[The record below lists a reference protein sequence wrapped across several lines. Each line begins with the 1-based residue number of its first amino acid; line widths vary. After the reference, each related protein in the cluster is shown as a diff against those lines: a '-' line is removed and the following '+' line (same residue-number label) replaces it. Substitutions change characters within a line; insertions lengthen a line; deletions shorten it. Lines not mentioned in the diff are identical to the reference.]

1 MKTVEAAVSQAW
13 NETPA
18 AQQAPFLPANGH
30 ATVPGMERE
39 ERCSQVILAK
49 KGSVLQRWELGLLN

>member
-1 MKTVEAAVSQAW
+1 MKGVEAAVSQAW

-18 AQQAPFLPANGH
+18 AQQAPFLLANEH
-30 ATVPGMERE
+30 TTAPGMERE

-49 KGSVLQRWELGLLN
+49 RGFVLQQWELGLLN